1 MSTQEKEKEKKE
13 VKTIKVGGRTIPLKG
28 DNTPNLVHCTKDERE
43 WIKKIV
49 AETRTSQKALKAKEW
64 EDSLKNLLN

>member
-1 MSTQEKEKEKKE
+1 MSTQEKAKKE
-13 VKTIKVGGRTIPLKG
+13 VKTIKVGGRTIPLKS

-49 AETRTSQKALKAKEW
+49 SETRTSQKALKAKEW